1 MTDPETPLERLGVA
15 MARMQ
20 DHGRAALP
28 KARLADVLA
37 ALDAPRRSSRPF
49 LAAFVATAAAV
60 CVLALVLLRSR
71 EDGSAVVAGE
81 PAADPVAMMGAY
93 VTAPADEELVIEF
106 ASGGE
111 LRLHPG
117 GRARV
122 ERADADEARVA
133 LVSGTATVTV
143 PVDLATPWQVSAG
156 PFTVSCATSSFTIAW
171 RPEEASFEVQVKQG
185 GITVLGPMAGET
197 HALETGQSLRMDLH
211 DTAAVP
217 TSQPA
222 PSPSVPTAVLPT
234 VSEASPPELEP
245 PRRTTRSAKPE
256 AARSIAPTPTAPP
269 EAAAE
274 PSWQQLA
281 QLGRYRDA
289 LTEAER
295 IGFADL
301 VSTLPAADLLRLA
314 DTARFARNSGRA
326 QKALT
331 ELRRRFPDAPEAG
344 TAGYMLGRIAF
355 DLAADYDRAAHWFS
369 TYLDE
374 HPEGP
379 LAKEALGRLMES
391 QERAGRASEAQ
402 ATARRYL
409 ARHPEGPHADLAHR
423 LGAP

>member
-1 MTDPETPLERLGVA
+1 MSDPETPIERLGAA

-28 KARLADVLA
+28 KARLVDVLA

-60 CVLALVLLRSR
+60 CVLALLLLRSG
-71 EDGSAVVAGE
+71 EDGSTVVAGA
-81 PAADPVAMMGAY
+81 PAAGSVAMMGAY
-93 VTAPADEELVIEF
+93 VSAPADEELVIEF

-156 PFTVSCATSSFTIAW
+156 PFTVSCAASSFTIAW

-185 GITVLGPMAGET
+185 GITVLGPMTGET

-222 PSPSVPTAVLPT
+222 PSPPVPTAVLPT
-234 VSEASPPELEP
+234 APEAPPPELEP

-256 AARSIAPTPTAPP
+256 AARSIAPTPPTPLRPP
-269 EAAAE
+269 PNPRGNSSRSSAAIAM
-274 PSWQQLA
+274 PSPRPNA
-281 QLGRYRDA
+281 S
-289 LTEAER
+289 
-295 IGFADL
+295 DL
-301 VSTLPAADLLRLA
+301 PTS
-314 DTARFARNSGRA
+314 
-326 QKALT
+326 
-331 ELRRRFPDAPEAG
+331 
-344 TAGYMLGRIAF
+344 
-355 DLAADYDRAAHWFS
+355 
-369 TYLDE
+369 
-374 HPEGP
+374 
-379 LAKEALGRLMES
+379 
-391 QERAGRASEAQ
+391 
-402 ATARRYL
+402 
-409 ARHPEGPHADLAHR
+409 
-423 LGAP
+423 

>member
-28 KARLADVLA
+28 KARLVDVLA

-60 CVLALVLLRSR
+60 GIIALLLLRGR

-81 PAADPVAMMGAY
+81 PAAASVAMMGAY
-93 VTAPADEELVIEF
+93 VNAPADEELVIEF

-117 GRARV
+117 GARV

-156 PFTVSCATSSFTIAW
+156 PFTVSCATSTFTIAW

-197 HALETGQSLRMDLH
+197 HALEMGQSLRMDLH

-217 TSQPA
+217 PSQPA
-222 PSPSVPTAVLPT
+222 PSPPVPTAVLPT
-234 VSEASPPELEP
+234 ASEAPPPELEP
-245 PRRTTRSAKPE
+245 PRRTPRSPKPE
-256 AARSIAPTPTAPP
+256 AARSIAPTPLPP
-269 EAAAE
+269 
-274 PSWQQLA
+274 PRPRPNLH
-281 QLGRYRDA
+281 G
-289 LTEAER
+289 
-295 IGFADL
+295 
-301 VSTLPAADLLRLA
+301 
-314 DTARFARNSGRA
+314 NSSRS
-326 QKALT
+326 
-331 ELRRRFPDAPEAG
+331 
-344 TAGYMLGRIAF
+344 
-355 DLAADYDRAAHWFS
+355 LAAIATPSPR
-369 TYLDE
+369 
-374 HPEGP
+374 PN
-379 LAKEALGRLMES
+379 
-391 QERAGRASEAQ
+391 ASASP
-402 ATARRYL
+402 TS
-409 ARHPEGPHADLAHR
+409 
-423 LGAP
+423 